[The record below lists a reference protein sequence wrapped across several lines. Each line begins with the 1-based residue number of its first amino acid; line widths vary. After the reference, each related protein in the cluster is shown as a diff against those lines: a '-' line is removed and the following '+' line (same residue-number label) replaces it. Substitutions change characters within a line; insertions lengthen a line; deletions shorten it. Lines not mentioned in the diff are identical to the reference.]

1 MFRPYSDDFPATFAI
16 ASQCVAATLT
26 AALIVRPLRSKPAT
40 LLFVSGVWI
49 AALFPPTLALR
60 DLLSLHPPPSSLLA
74 LQTSASL
81 VTLAMVLNG
90 KRWLSV
96 LAVLGQW
103 VLVYLASYLRDADYE
118 LAQAHLIWY
127 GALAGL
133 HLAASA
139 EGPGEYPSLRR
150 RAFAIQD
157 AVIFCCTVG
166 LAFYV
171 TERIFQRV
179 TFNGDE
185 IANTFQANVYSHLRA
200 YAPIPPCP
208 AMFENYWVF
217 RYQGRAFSQ
226 YPPGWPLFMA
236 PFDRLGVVYLA
247 GPTMA
252 GIVAVGVAR
261 LSRRVASGLSPAG
274 AVASR
279 IVAIAGP
286 LGAISAMLGPS
297 MLLNGA
303 SRFSHPMV
311 AACFAW
317 AVESAAV
324 ITEPGI
330 SRRRAIAYG
339 SLLGAATSLGLAT
352 RPGDGGTLGVGVFL
366 YFVYAFYRRRVSWH
380 GVLATAVAFL
390 CIGGLAA
397 VILRLQLGVWFA
409 TAYSIAGSIH
419 PEAEVKLSWPQPHE
433 FKYVVPLAWGSYTWW
448 PASAALG
455 AAGLVRALRGRE
467 RRVAFMLVAS
477 GLAFVTFYLFPEFNR
492 VSDDGLGPR
501 YHLPMVVPMAVG
513 GAGLLAPVFASLYG
527 TLRERPFLRSP
538 AVMAAVPVILVTVAM
553 TYGTYRIAPHV
564 YPLAKLDYDIAAVH
578 IRTAREKKLK
588 RAIVILEQNRVPAG
602 VWNLTQNLPF
612 DHKPDV
618 LFLSKRSS
626 ADEACAKKHFPGRK
640 WYRAGPNGAIDP
652 YTPR

>member
-1 MFRPYSDDFPATFAI
+1 MFRPYTDDFPATFAI
-16 ASQCVAATLT
+16 AGQCVAASLT
-26 AALIVRPLRSKPAT
+26 AVLFARPLRSKPAT
-40 LLFVSGVWI
+40 ALFVAGVWV
-49 AALFPPTLALR
+49 AALFPPTLGLR
-60 DLLSLHPPPSSLLA
+60 DLLNLHPPPSLFLA

-90 KRWLSV
+90 KRWLSI
-96 LAVLGQW
+96 LAVVGQW
-103 VLVYLASYLRDADYE
+103 VLVYLTSYLRDADYE

-133 HLAASA
+133 HLLSSA
-139 EGPGEYPSLRR
+139 EGPGAYPSLRR
-150 RAFAIQD
+150 RSFAIQD

-171 TERIFQRV
+171 TDRIFQRV

-185 IANTFQANVYSHLRA
+185 IANTFQANVYSHFQA
-200 YAPIPPCP
+200 YAPIPPCGS
-208 AMFENYWVF
+208 MFENYWVF

-236 PFDRLGVVYLA
+236 PFDRLGMIYLA

-261 LSRRVASGLSPAG
+261 LSRRVASGLAPTEAL
-274 AVASR
+274 ASR

-286 LGAISAMLGPS
+286 LGAISAMFGPS

-324 ITEPGI
+324 VSEPGI
-330 SRRRAIAYG
+330 SRRRALAYG
-339 SLLGAATSLGLAT
+339 ALLGVATSLGLST

-366 YFVYAFYRRRVSWH
+366 YVAYAFARRRLRFQA
-380 GVLATAVAFL
+380 VLGTALGFL
-390 CIGGLAA
+390 CMGGLAA
-397 VILRLQLGVWFA
+397 VILRLQLGGWFK
-409 TAYSIAGSIH
+409 TAYSIAASIH
-419 PEAEVKLSWPQPHE
+419 PEAEVKLSWPNPHE
-433 FKYVVPLAWGSYTWW
+433 FKYMLPLAWGSYTWW

-467 RRVAFMLVAS
+467 RRVSFMLIVS
-477 GLAFVTFYLFPEFNR
+477 GLVFVTFYLFPEFSR

-513 GAGLLAPVFASLYG
+513 GAALLSPLFAALYG
-527 TLRERPFLRSP
+527 ALRERPLLRTKI
-538 AVMAAVPVILVTVAM
+538 VLAAVPVALVTVAM

-564 YPLAKLDYDIAAVH
+564 YPLAKLDYQVAAAH
-578 IRTAREKKLK
+578 LRTARDKKLK
-588 RAIVILEQNRVPAG
+588 RAIVILEQARVPAH
-602 VWNLTQNLPF
+602 VTNLAQNLPF
-612 DHKPDV
+612 DPDPDV
-618 LFLSKRSS
+618 LFLIKRSS
-626 ADEACAKKHFPGRK
+626 ADETCAKKHYPGRK
-640 WYRAGPNGAIDP
+640 WYRAGPNGSLER
-652 YTPR
+652 YTPK